1 MVLKLSY
8 TMEMNDFELVR
19 KSVEMVM
26 GVDIFTKN
34 RKRRVVEARMLCG
47 LLMRELSH
55 SLKQI
60 GEYLNKDHTTVI
72 HYERTM
78 RNLIDTDMNVLNTY
92 LRCKELINSQKQPVN
107 LSDPKHE
114 ALTLRSQLETLKA
127 ENLLLKEE
135 LDTIKV
141 SEIGRFAKIL
151 KLIEDNTPSGYE
163 LIIERK
169 IRKMFDD

>member
-1 MVLKLSY
+1 
-8 TMEMNDFELVR
+8 MEMNDFELVR

-26 GVDIFTKN
+26 SVDIFTKN

-47 LLMRELSH
+47 LLMRELSY

-60 GEYLNKDHTTVI
+60 GEYLKKDHTTVI

-78 RNLIDTDMNVLNTY
+78 KNLIDTDVNVLKIY
-92 LRCKELINSQKQPVN
+92 LRCKELIDSQKQPVN

-114 ALTLRSQLETLKA
+114 VLKLRSQLETLKA
-127 ENLLLKEE
+127 ENMLLSEQ
-135 LDTIKV
+135 LDEIKL
-141 SEIGRFAKIL
+141 SDGARFAKIF
-151 KLIEDNTPSGYE
+151 KLIEENTPSGYE
-163 LIIERK
+163 LIVERK